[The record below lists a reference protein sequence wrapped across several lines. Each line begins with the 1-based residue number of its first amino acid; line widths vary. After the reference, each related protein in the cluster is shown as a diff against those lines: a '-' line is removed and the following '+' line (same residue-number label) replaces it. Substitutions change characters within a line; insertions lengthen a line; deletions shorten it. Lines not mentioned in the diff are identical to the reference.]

1 MAKVSKLN
9 KMIMIAIVLF
19 SVILVYAVTI
29 TALIYGFTK
38 INSFDYLGLKPKT
51 KFSIVVP
58 FRNEAKNL
66 PILLDSFSKL
76 NYPNDLFEVILV
88 DDFSN
93 EEFKVQSLLRQF
105 AFARVKFKV
114 SVIKNIRVS
123 NSPKKDAISTAMQ
136 TAENDWIITTDADC
150 VVNEKWLST
159 LDNYIQLHEV
169 SMIAGAVTY
178 DCKNSF
184 LHHFQQL
191 DLASLQGATMGSFG
205 LGKGFMCNGANFAY
219 TKSFFQELNGFE
231 GNDGIAS
238 GDDVFLLQKAI
249 ARFPEKEHY
258 LKSEN
263 NIVVTKPLDDWKS
276 LFYQRVRW
284 ASKAGS
290 YQSGFGKGLGLVVFG
305 GNLAW
310 VLGFGFWALGLIPFQ
325 VIILLFLLKFMV
337 DSVLIYKANLFL
349 TKTKMRFLVS
359 SSLLYP
365 FFSTSVALYAA
376 FGKYEWKG
384 RRF

>member
-1 MAKVSKLN
+1 
-9 KMIMIAIVLF
+9 MIIVLYIITIIYCLAIV
-19 SVILVYAVTI
+19 V
-29 TALIYGFTK
+29 LIYGFTK
-38 INSFDYLGLKPKT
+38 VNSFDYVGLKPKT

-58 FRNEAKNL
+58 FRNETENL

-76 NYPNDLFEVILV
+76 NYPENLFEVILV
-88 DDFSN
+88 DDFSS
-93 EEFKVQSLLRQF
+93 EEYRVQTF
-105 AFARVKFKV
+105 KFKV

-150 VVNEKWLST
+150 VVNENWFST
-159 LDNYIQLHEV
+159 LDNYIQLHQV
-169 SMIAGAVTY
+169 SMIAGAVSY
-178 DCKNSF
+178 EAKNSF

-191 DLASLQGATMGSFG
+191 DLASLQGATIGSFG

-219 TKSFFQELNGFE
+219 SKSFFQELNGFG

-249 ARFPEKEHY
+249 ARFPEKVHY

-284 ASKAGS
+284 ASKTGS
-290 YQSGFGKGLGLVVFG
+290 YQSRFGKGLGLVVFV
-305 GNLAW
+305 GNFAW
-310 VLGFGFWALGLIPFQ
+310 VFGVGCWLLGLILFQ
-325 VIILLFLLKFMV
+325 DMVLLFLLKFMV
-337 DSVLIYKANLFL
+337 DTILIYKANSFL
-349 TKTKMRFLVS
+349 TKNRMRFLVS
-359 SSLLYP
+359 GSLLYP
-365 FFSTSVALYAA
+365 FFSTSVALYSL